1 MRTGFFRVVRCVAM
15 AALWIGVTAGAAE
28 AQLGRI
34 RGIVRDTSGESVS
47 RVLVKAEPSEGRGG
61 AGSSMSS
68 SARLMRPRRSV
79 RTTTDDGGR
88 FALLGL
94 QRGDWIFTVEAPGFR
109 PFETRVRI
117 SAAGSSVSF
126 VLTPDVATLD
136 VPRGVVPSTGL
147 LAGVAAEDIQL
158 ELDTADTLY
167 EAGQYDEAIEVYE
180 AVLARVP
187 VTTINLQIGHAYREQ
202 KEYSKARAAY
212 EEVLRSDPTNEE
224 AKDALRTADL
234 EENGQAAP
242 RQPRQP

>member
-1 MRTGFFRVVRCVAM
+1 MRTGFFRGVRCVAM
-15 AALWIGVTAGAAE
+15 VALWIGVTAGAAE

-34 RGIVRDTSGESVS
+34 RGIVRDTSGEPVS
-47 RVLVKAEPSEGRGG
+47 TVFVKAEHSEGRGG
-61 AGSSMSS
+61 AGS
-68 SARLMRPRRSV
+68 PRRPV
-79 RTTTDDGGR
+79 TTTTDNGGR

-94 QRGDWIFTVEAPGFR
+94 QRGTWIFTIEAPGFR
-109 PFETRVRI
+109 PVETRVRV

-126 VLTPDVATLD
+126 VLTPDVTRRVA
-136 VPRGVVPSTGL
+136 PSTGL

-167 EAGQYDEAIEVYE
+167 EAGQYDEAIEAYE
-180 AVLARVP
+180 AALARVP
-187 VTTINLQIGHAYREQ
+187 LLTTINLQIGHAYREQ

-224 AKDALRTADL
+224 AKDALRMADL

>member
-1 MRTGFFRVVRCVAM
+1 MRTGLFRGVRCVAM

-34 RGIVRDTSGESVS
+34 RGIVRDPSGESVS
-47 RVLVKAEPSEGRGG
+47 RVLVKAEHP
-61 AGSSMSS
+61 ATT
-68 SARLMRPRRSV
+68 RSIT
-79 RTTTDDGGR
+79 TTTDDDGR
-88 FALLGL
+88 FALIGL
-94 QRGDWIFTVEAPGFR
+94 QLGSWTFTIEAPGFH
-109 PFETRVRI
+109 PVEATVRI
-117 SAAGSSVSF
+117 RSVAEVGNTQAASF
-126 VLTPDVATLD
+126 VMTQDVARP
-136 VPRGVVPSTGL
+136 VAPSTGL
-147 LAGVAAEDIQL
+147 LAGITARGIQL

-167 EAGQYDEAIEVYE
+167 EAGQYDEAIEAYE

-187 VTTINLQIGHAYREQ
+187 FLTTINLQIGHAYQEQ

-242 RQPRQP
+242 REP

>member
-1 MRTGFFRVVRCVAM
+1 MRTGFFRGVRCVAM

-34 RGIVRDTSGESVS
+34 RGSVTDTSGGSVS
-47 RVLVKAEPSEGRGG
+47 RALVKAEHSENQ
-61 AGSSMSS
+61 
-68 SARLMRPRRSV
+68 RSV
-79 RTTTDDGGR
+79 TTTTDGGGR
-88 FALLGL
+88 FALIGL
-94 QRGDWIFTVEAPGFR
+94 QRGTWIFTVEAPGFHPVEAPLQIR
-109 PFETRVRI
+109 LADTPP
-117 SAAGSSVSF
+117 VSF
-126 VLTPDVATLD
+126 VLTPDVT
-136 VPRGVVPSTGL
+136 RMVVPSTGL

-167 EAGQYDEAIEVYE
+167 KAGQYDEAIEAYE
-180 AVLARVP
+180 AALARVP
-187 VTTINLQIGHAYREQ
+187 FLTTINLQIGHAYREQ

-224 AKDALRTADL
+224 AKDALRMADL

>member
-1 MRTGFFRVVRCVAM
+1 MRTGFFRGVRCVAM
-15 AALWIGVTAGAAE
+15 VALWIGVTAGAAE

-34 RGIVRDTSGESVS
+34 RGIVRDTSGEPVS
-47 RVLVKAEPSEGRGG
+47 TVFVKAEHSEGRGG
-61 AGSSMSS
+61 AGS
-68 SARLMRPRRSV
+68 PRRPV
-79 RTTTDDGGR
+79 TTTTDSGGR

-94 QRGDWIFTVEAPGFR
+94 QRGTWIFTIEAPGFR
-109 PFETRVRI
+109 PLETRVRV

-126 VLTPDVATLD
+126 VVTPDVTTPD

-167 EAGQYDEAIEVYE
+167 EAGQYDEAIEAYE
-180 AVLARVP
+180 AALARVP
-187 VTTINLQIGHAYREQ
+187 LLTTINLQIGHAYREQ

-212 EEVLRSDPTNEE
+212 EEVLRGDPTNEE
-224 AKDALRTADL
+224 AKDALRMADL

-242 RQPRQP
+242 RQPGQP

>member
-1 MRTGFFRVVRCVAM
+1 MGTGFFRGVRCVAM
-15 AALWIGVTAGAAE
+15 AALLIGVTAGAAE

-34 RGIVRDTSGESVS
+34 RGIVRDTSGESFS
-47 RVLVKAEPSEGRGG
+47 RVLVKAEHSEGRVGV
-61 AGSSMSS
+61 AGN
-68 SARLMRPRRSV
+68 PRRSV
-79 RTTTDDGGR
+79 TTTTDNGGR

-94 QRGDWIFTVEAPGFR
+94 QRGTWTFTVEAPGFR

-126 VLTPDVATLD
+126 VLTPDVT
-136 VPRGVVPSTGL
+136 RRVVPSTGL
-147 LAGVAAEDIQL
+147 LAGVAVEGIQL

-167 EAGQYDEAIEVYE
+167 EGGQYDEAIEAYE

-187 VTTINLQIGHAYREQ
+187 FLTTINLQIGHAYREQ

-212 EEVLRSDPTNEE
+212 EEVLRGDPTNEE
-224 AKDALRTADL
+224 AKDALRMANL

-242 RQPRQP
+242 REP